1 VVKIITKILA
11 NRLAPHMNSLLSHA
25 QNAFIKKRCI
35 HDNFIYAQR
44 VIQLLHRKK
53 REALFIKL
61 DISNVFDSIGWSFML
76 DVLEAL
82 GFSIKWRDW
91 IAALLGT
98 TTSKVL
104 INGEPTLGIRHA
116 RGLRQG
122 DPLSPLLFILAID
135 PLQRIIKAAAK
146 REILKPVLPKAANL
160 RCSLYVD
167 DAAIFAYPK
176 NTELD
181 NLLRILNFFGE
192 CSGAKNQHIEDGI
205 FFNKNGQHN
214 SFSVATKFPGQDLQ
228 LPREIPRTSSTCSEA
243 AQGGGKTPDR
253 QNKGETTRLERQVL
267 VHGRE
272 RDPSKNCAF
281 SSADLPYDC
290 SQEQKW
296 LIRKIV

>member
-1 VVKIITKILA
+1 
-11 NRLAPHMNSLLSHA
+11 MNSLLSHA

-116 RGLRQG
+116 RGLR
-122 DPLSPLLFILAID
+122 
-135 PLQRIIKAAAK
+135 
-146 REILKPVLPKAANL
+146 
-160 RCSLYVD
+160 
-167 DAAIFAYPK
+167 
-176 NTELD
+176 
-181 NLLRILNFFGE
+181 
-192 CSGAKNQHIEDGI
+192 
-205 FFNKNGQHN
+205 
-214 SFSVATKFPGQDLQ
+214 
-228 LPREIPRTSSTCSEA
+228 
-243 AQGGGKTPDR
+243 
-253 QNKGETTRLERQVL
+253 
-267 VHGRE
+267 
-272 RDPSKNCAF
+272 
-281 SSADLPYDC
+281 
-290 SQEQKW
+290 
-296 LIRKIV
+296 

>member
-1 VVKIITKILA
+1 VLLPKTKDAASLSDYRPISLINGVVKIITKILA
-11 NRLAPHMNSLLSHA
+11 NRLAPHMNSLVSHG

-61 DISNVFDSIGWSFML
+61 DISKAFDSICWSFML
-76 DVLEAL
+76 DMLAAL

-122 DPLSPLLFILAID
+122 NSLSPFLFILAID
-135 PLQRIIKAAAK
+135 PLQRIIEAAAQ
-146 REILKPVLPKAANL
+146 RGMLKPVLPKAAKL

-167 DAAIFAYPK
+167 DAAISAYPE

-192 CSGAKNQHIEDGI
+192 CSGLKINISKTEI
-205 FFNKNGQHN
+205 FSIRMDNTAVSQL
-214 SFSVATKFPGQDLQ
+214 LQ
-228 LPREIPRTSSTCSEA
+228 NFFLTETAGEIPTYFFVFQLNERKLCTKEA
-243 AQGGGKTPDR
+243 EKSIR
-253 QNKGETTRLERQVL
+253 QLGPKEQENTLI
-267 VHGRE
+267 HG
-272 RDPSKNCAF
+272 SYLAT
-281 SSADLPYDC
+281 
-290 SQEQKW
+290 
-296 LIRKIV
+296 